1 MELHRGKNLTS
12 GPRPESVGTSRQV
25 SRPDSV
31 WGLQISALVLRLV
44 KNWLILYL
52 PGIKTSLIIQLYQ
65 IRIKILESI
74 YQLYQAGI
82 MVKNH
87 QPLYRYC
94 IITRS
99 FLHTVKAKVFISTAA
114 TTSRFIA
121 ICFQEAGIK
130 TIFIAEFH
138 CLHRLLTL
146 SIKR

>member
-1 MELHRGKNLTS
+1 L
-12 GPRPESVGTSRQV
+12 GPPDKYHDLIQFGVSRSV

-94 IITRS
+94 IKTRS
-99 FLHTVKAKVFISTAA
+99 ILHTVKDRGISTLPQRHPDFLVFAIRKPELKLIL
-114 TTSRFIA
+114 SQNSIA
-121 ICFQEAGIK
+121 CQTAHPE
-130 TIFIAEFH
+130 H
-138 CLHRLLTL
+138 
-146 SIKR
+146 